1 MVALEVAALRE
12 VQSDELGLVVFDRP
26 AVVRHRYRGWRSKE
40 LRYLLLNA
48 PERTR
53 KRRGIEDWKRLTHSL
68 EEMWNSKL
76 GIVNV

>member
-12 VQSDELGLVVFDRP
+12 VQSDEIGLEVIDRP
-26 AVVRHRYRGWRSKE
+26 AVVRRRNRGWRSKE

-53 KRRGIEDWKRLTHSL
+53 QRRSIEDWKRFTHARML
-68 EEMWNSKL
+68 QL
-76 GIVNV
+76 